1 MVLVAA
7 VRLPTMSDT
16 AQSLS
21 LERKIKMHEARESI
35 ITRLALAFPTTINL
49 DRFLNV
55 IVSELG
61 RMMNVDRCDVIQL
74 TSQSEL
80 RISHEWRA
88 STDVPSSLG
97 TVIPLDLKQLSEHVD
112 ITKPIRLDDTSR
124 PGLDQKV
131 RFLAASLGT
140 RSLLVVPV
148 VLGEDVLGLLGMHTT
163 RTPRA
168 WLDDEV
174 SFLES
179 VARQIAVGYQYTR
192 LYTDK
197 EREAETKRALL
208 EIANALNAR
217 SDFREVSSLVLERAI
232 ALVGADYS
240 ALGVLDP
247 KGGRISLAAF
257 KAAPHATTDSVQ
269 GLIDAHG
276 QSLDVTEFPKAM
288 EVLAQG
294 RTFRLLDTDLPF
306 PFRLIFNATLGGR
319 AALVA
324 PVRVGGQTFGLLGL
338 VWSEARDGFQDHEVA
353 LVEGIADQIG
363 TALERDQL
371 SAEVMHLRSALHER
385 YGEDRIIGQTSAI
398 RRAMELALSVAD
410 TQTTVL
416 IQGESGTGKE
426 LLANLIHY
434 NSGRENHPYVKLNC
448 GAIPETL
455 LESELF
461 GHEKGAF
468 TDASARRR
476 GRFEEANGGTLFLDE
491 VGEMSLSAQV
501 RLLRV
506 LQDGEFTRVG
516 GNEVLK
522 ADVRVLA
529 ASNVDLE
536 RASELGT
543 FRRDLYYRLSVF
555 PIVLPPLRDRRSDI
569 HPLIISFLER
579 YTNKTGRFVSGIS
592 KDAVRALVNYDW
604 PGNVRELENAIE
616 RSVIIAS
623 GRQIEMDDLP
633 ESIRLAPS
641 NEREIKLE
649 IKVGS
654 SIEGEKRAFIETS
667 LDKLAGKI
675 VGARAVGLVKRTLYL
690 RLELTN
696 PIDSIA
702 VEEPE
707 TGFLKLEIDLPSSI
721 EEMERKVIE
730 ATLDYTN
737 GDKSRA
743 ARILGIGRKTLY
755 RKLDQYNGGRSDP
768 E

>member
-1 MVLVAA
+1 
-7 VRLPTMSDT
+7 MSET

-21 LERKIKMHEARESI
+21 LERKIKMHQAREAI
-35 ITRLALAFPTTINL
+35 IDRLALDLPTAINL

-61 RMMNVDRCDVIQL
+61 RMMHVDRCDVIQL
-74 TSQSEL
+74 TAASEV
-80 RISHEWRA
+80 RISHEWRE
-88 STDVPSSLG
+88 SDDVPSSLG
-97 TVIPLDLKQLSEHVD
+97 TAIPIDLKQLSEHVD
-112 ITKPIRLDDTSR
+112 ITRPIRLDDTSK

-131 RFLAASLGT
+131 RFLAASLQT

-148 VLGEDVLGLLGMHTT
+148 VRGDDVLGLVGLHMT
-163 RTPRA
+163 RSLRT

-174 SFLES
+174 SFLQS
-179 VARQIAVGYQYTR
+179 IARHIAVGYEYTR

-197 EREAETKRALL
+197 QREADTRRALL

-247 KGGRISLAAF
+247 AGGRISLAAF
-257 KAAPHATTDSVQ
+257 KAAPHAATDTVR

-276 QSLDVTEFPKAM
+276 QSLDATEFPPMM
-288 EVLAQG
+288 EMIAEGKTLKVLE
-294 RTFRLLDTDLPF
+294 TDLPF

-324 PVRVGGQTFGLLGL
+324 PVQVAGQTFGLLGL
-338 VWSEARDGFQDHEVA
+338 VWSGARDGFQDHEVE

-371 SAEVMHLRSALHER
+371 SAEIMHLRSALHER
-385 YGEDRIIGQTSAI
+385 YGEERIIGQTAAI
-398 RRAMELALSVAD
+398 RRAIELGLSVAD

-416 IQGESGTGKE
+416 IEGESGTGKE
-426 LLANLIHY
+426 VLANLIHY
-434 NSGRENHPYVKLNC
+434 NSGREDQPYVKLNC

-468 TDASARRR
+468 TDARARRQ
-476 GRFEEANGGTLFLDE
+476 GRYEEANGGTLFLDE

-516 GNEVLK
+516 GNEVIK
-522 ADVRVLA
+522 TDVRVIA
-529 ASNVDLE
+529 ASNVDLK
-536 RASELGT
+536 RAVELGR
-543 FRRDLYYRLSVF
+543 FRQDLYYRLSVF
-555 PIVLPPLRDRRSDI
+555 PIVLPPLRQRPEDI
-569 HPLIISFLER
+569 HPLVIHFLEH
-579 YTNKTGRFVSGIS
+579 YKQKTGRFVSGIS
-592 KDAVRALVNYDW
+592 KDSLQALMTYEW

-616 RSVIIAS
+616 RAVIIAS
-623 GRQIEMDDLP
+623 GRQIELEDLP
-633 ESIRLAPS
+633 EAISKTVLQ
-641 NEREIKLE
+641 ERDR
-649 IKVGS
+649 IKVERAKAAS
-654 SIEGEKRAFIETS
+654 EG
-667 LDKLAGKI
+667 
-675 VGARAVGLVKRTLYL
+675 RTTTF
-690 RLELTN
+690 EVT
-696 PIDSIA
+696 
-702 VEEPE
+702 V
-707 TGFLKLEIDLPSSI
+707 PSSMDEI
-721 EEMERKVIE
+721 ERAAIE
-730 ATLDYTN
+730 ATLDYTK
-737 GDKSRA
+737 GDKTHA
-743 ARILGIGRKTLY
+743 ARALGIGRKTLY
-755 RKLDQYNGGRSDP
+755 RKLEQYNGKTNPQITSRNDSN

>member
-1 MVLVAA
+1 MAE
-7 VRLPTMSDT
+7 T

-21 LERKIKMHEARESI
+21 LERKVKMQEAREGI
-35 ITRLALAFPTTINL
+35 INRLALAFPTTINL

-74 TSQSEL
+74 TAASEL

-88 STDVPSSLG
+88 SADVPSSLG
-97 TVIPLDLKQLSEHVD
+97 TALPLDIQQLSEHVN
-112 ITKPIRLDDTSR
+112 IAKPIRLDDTSA

-148 VLGEDVLGLLGMHTT
+148 ILGDDVLGLVGLHTT

-174 SFLES
+174 SFLQS
-179 VARQIAVGYQYTR
+179 IARQIAVGYQYTR

-208 EIANALNAR
+208 EIANALNAH

-247 KGGRISLAAF
+247 AGGRITLAAF
-257 KAAPHATTDSVQ
+257 KAAPHASTDSVQ
-269 GLIDAHG
+269 GLIDAHS
-276 QSLDVTEFPKAM
+276 QSLDVTEFPAM
-288 EVLAQG
+288 MGAVAEGKTL
-294 RTFRLLDTDLPF
+294 RLLDTDLPF

-338 VWSEARDGFQDHEVA
+338 VWSEAREGFHDHEVA
-353 LVEGIADQIG
+353 LVEGIGDQIG

-371 SAEVMHLRSALHER
+371 SAEVMRLRSALHER
-385 YGEDRIIGQTSAI
+385 YGEERIIGQTAVI

-468 TDASARRR
+468 TDARALRR

-491 VGEMSLSAQV
+491 VGEMSLAAQV

-516 GNEVLK
+516 GNEELK
-522 ADVRVLA
+522 ADVRVIA

-536 RASELGT
+536 RAIEEGG

-555 PIVLPPLRDRRSDI
+555 PITVPPLRERPEDI
-569 HPLIISFLER
+569 HPLVIHFLEH
-579 YTNKTGRFVSGIS
+579 YKQKSGRFVSGIS
-592 KDAVRALVNYDW
+592 KDALQALMTYQW

-616 RSVIIAS
+616 RAVIIAS
-623 GRQIEMDDLP
+623 GRQIELEDLP
-633 ESIRLAPS
+633 ESISRTVLE
-641 NEREIKLE
+641 ERDR
-649 IKVGS
+649 IKVERAKAAS
-654 SIEGEKRAFIETS
+654 EGRTS
-667 LDKLAGKI
+667 
-675 VGARAVGLVKRTLYL
+675 T
-690 RLELTN
+690 
-696 PIDSIA
+696 
-702 VEEPE
+702 
-707 TGFLKLEIDLPSSI
+707 FEITVPSSMEEI
-721 EEMERKVIE
+721 ERQAIE
-730 ATLDYTN
+730 ATLDYTK
-737 GDKSRA
+737 GDKTHA
-743 ARILGIGRKTLY
+743 ARSLGIGRKTLY
-755 RKLDQYNGGRSDP
+755 RKLEQYNGGHGATNNN
-768 E
+768 EG

>member
-1 MVLVAA
+1 
-7 VRLPTMSDT
+7 MSET
-16 AQSLS
+16 AKSLS
-21 LERKIKMHEARESI
+21 LERKIKMQEAREGI
-35 ITRLALAFPTTINL
+35 INRLALAFPTSINL

-74 TSQSEL
+74 TAESEL
-80 RISHEWRA
+80 SISHEWRA
-88 STDVPSSLG
+88 SDDVPSSLG
-97 TVIPLDLKQLSEHVD
+97 TAIPLDIKQLSEHVD
-112 ITKPIRLDDTSR
+112 ITKPIRLDDTSA

-131 RFLAASLGT
+131 RFLAASLRT

-148 VLGEDVLGLLGMHTT
+148 VLGDDVLGLVGLHTT
-163 RTPRA
+163 RTTRA

-174 SFLES
+174 SFLQS
-179 VARQIAVGYQYTR
+179 IARQVAVGYQYTR

-208 EIANALNAR
+208 EIANALNAH
-217 SDFREVSSLVLERAI
+217 SDFREVSSLVLQRAI

-247 KGGRISLAAF
+247 AGGRITLAAF
-257 KAAPHATTDSVQ
+257 KAAPHAITDSVQ

-276 QSLDVTEFPKAM
+276 QSLDVTEFPAMM
-288 EVLAQG
+288 EVLAEG
-294 RTFRLLDTDLPF
+294 KTLRLLDTDLPF

-338 VWSEARDGFQDHEVA
+338 VWSEPRQGFQDHEVA

-385 YGEDRIIGQTSAI
+385 YGEDRIIGQTAAI

-410 TQTTVL
+410 AQTTVL

-434 NSGRENHPYVKLNC
+434 NSGREDQPYVKLNC

-468 TDASARRR
+468 TDARARRR

-491 VGEMSLSAQV
+491 GGEMSLSAQV

-516 GNEVLK
+516 GNEVVK
-522 ADVRVLA
+522 ADVRVIA

-536 RASELGT
+536 QATELGT

-555 PIVLPPLRDRRSDI
+555 PITLPPLRERPEDI
-569 HPLIISFLER
+569 HPLVIHFLEH
-579 YTNKTGRFVSGIS
+579 YKQKTGRFISGIS
-592 KDAVRALVNYDW
+592 RDALQALMTYSW
-604 PGNVRELENAIE
+604 LGNVRELENAIE
-616 RSVIIAS
+616 RAVIIAS
-623 GRQIEMDDLP
+623 GRQIELEDLP
-633 ESIRLAPS
+633 EAIAQTVLE
-641 NEREIKLE
+641 ERDR
-649 IKVGS
+649 IKVDRAKAAS
-654 SIEGEKRAFIETS
+654 EG
-667 LDKLAGKI
+667 
-675 VGARAVGLVKRTLYL
+675 RT
-690 RLELTN
+690 T
-696 PIDSIA
+696 
-702 VEEPE
+702 
-707 TGFLKLEIDLPSSI
+707 TFEITVPSSMEEI
-721 EEMERKVIE
+721 ERQAIE
-730 ATLDYTN
+730 ATLDYTK
-737 GDKSRA
+737 GDKTHASRA
-743 ARILGIGRKTLY
+743 LGIGRKTLY
-755 RKLDQYNGGRSDP
+755 RKLEQYNGGRGSTTSN
-768 E
+768 EG